1 MARQLFKQVLAMPVY
16 LCLSQ
21 VGYTAEH
28 ALKTN
33 PFARSVE
40 VQEEVNAAAS
50 QTAAQKDSIPFVLRG
65 TMMAGPQSLAN
76 ISGVIVPLGEV
87 INGYRLVGVHER
99 EVVLLKDNDRRV
111 LTVDGDTEGDR

>member
-1 MARQLFKQVLAMPVY
+1 MARQFFKQALAMPVF

-28 ALKTN
+28 GLKTN
-33 PFARSVE
+33 PFARSAE
-40 VQEEVNAAAS
+40 VQERVHAPAA
-50 QTAAQKDSIPFVLRG
+50 QTAAQKDSVPFVLRG
-65 TMMAGPQSLAN
+65 TMMAGQQSLAN

-99 EVVLLKDNDRRV
+99 EVVLLKDNDRRI
-111 LTVDGDTEGDR
+111 LTVDGDTEGNR